1 MQGMRLVARLTAVV
15 LVGAFVI
22 VIGLAAG
29 RALTAVRQ
37 TPEPSFEP
45 FAPPP
50 AAVATGALAL
60 PVQCA
65 APIAVAASGR
75 FTDLAW
81 SPDSGTL
88 AATTAPPGESPA
100 RITLFYGSDWKA
112 HDIGPGRG
120 PRWSLAGLLAFE
132 RPDRAGTLRIVDA
145 RSGHEVGQ
153 IADTSGAYAWDGEAL
168 VFFRGSELRTWRDG
182 TEELRAVVG
191 SSYAPGKPYLARFSG
206 DGSRFVVER
215 RENGKIAE
223 LFIGDT
229 TDGRASPL
237 AAPVSYSFAPSGK
250 RLILD
255 YADRL
260 TLFAEAKASATV
272 LKTDIAGTF
281 AGWSPDGR
289 RVLFRTS
296 SSALLGWDVMRV
308 DEVARTATGS
318 GGELAFA
325 PSGPWLA
332 SLNSGSLTLAP
343 CADLG
348 ADPRVKLTRDEA
360 IHLVR
365 SRPDVLGV
373 TKIEAKLV
381 LWAELERNHAK
392 GMFPSSFG
400 PADPNAPVW
409 LVGVAGEVRR
419 PANWNPS
426 FALDTY
432 PLGLY
437 ALDASDGHELTM
449 QVTNGTW
456 WIGDGFDDLH
466 EYGTLP
472 PAWTPATNP
481 YPTPVLPVDY
491 TVTTQGASS
500 IVQSQGGWSVAVPK
514 EWFVSSD
521 AVRFGAAV
529 VTNHQPDVYGS
540 YTVLVMPRAPAR
552 LRLTLEIWSN
562 DKGLGLGDWVSQVFP
577 DGITTHVTDRTT
589 TTLAGRQAEVLTKD
603 ESFGPP
609 PLGQQTSRVW
619 IVPATDE
626 TMLVVSALPADS
638 TSIGDAE
645 RALRTLRLLG
655 PTAAPKATVAKAD
668 AMQIATGA
676 QATSPT
682 GKPQPAIRID
692 RSEAKLVRWMDLR
705 SVVGPFQG
713 PFPGPLSR
721 APDDPVWVVAIAGD
735 LGMTSGICRGP
746 GGCQPQAIGW
756 KAIFVDARTGAVS
769 SSLNGPAGAWPAF
782 FDSLPDRPF

>member
-1 MQGMRLVARLTAVV
+1 MDRMRPLGRLFAVAVV
-15 LVGAFVI
+15 GCLAI
-22 VIGLAAG
+22 VIGLAG
-29 RALTAVRQ
+29 GGALNAVRQ
-37 TPEPSFEP
+37 IPDPSFEP

-50 AAVATGALAL
+50 AASSVGALAL
-60 PVQCA
+60 PVQCDA
-65 APIAVAASGR
+65 AVATSGR
-75 FTDLAW
+75 FVDLAW
-81 SPDSGTL
+81 SADSGTL
-88 AATTAPPGESPA
+88 AATSAPAGESPA

-120 PRWSLAGLLAFE
+120 PRWSPAALLAFE

-145 RSGHEVGQ
+145 HSGHELGQ
-153 IADTSGAYAWDGEAL
+153 VADTAGAYAWDGETL
-168 VFFRGSELRTWRDG
+168 LFFRGNELRTWRDG

-191 SSYAPGKPYLARFSG
+191 STYVPAKPYLARFSG

-215 RENGKIAE
+215 RENGRIAE
-223 LFIGDT
+223 LFLGDT
-229 TDGRASPL
+229 KDGRASPL

-255 YADRL
+255 YGDRL
-260 TLFAEAKASATV
+260 ALFAEAKASATV
-272 LKTDIAGTF
+272 LKSDIAGTF

-289 RVLFRTS
+289 RALFRTS
-296 SSALLGWDVMRV
+296 TSALLGWDVMRV
-308 DEVARTATGS
+308 DEVARTANGS
-318 GGELAFA
+318 GGEVAFA
-325 PSGPWLA
+325 PSGRWIA
-332 SLNSGSLTLAP
+332 SLNTGSLSIAS

-348 ADPRVKLTRDEA
+348 ADPRVTLTRDEA
-360 IHLVR
+360 IRLVR
-365 SRPDVLGV
+365 SRPDVLSV
-373 TKIEAKLV
+373 IKIEAKLV

-392 GMFPSSFG
+392 GMFQSFG
-400 PADPNAPVW
+400 TADPTAPVW

-419 PANWNPS
+419 PANWNPP
-426 FALDTY
+426 FALSTY

-437 ALDASDGHELTM
+437 ALDASDGHELAM
-449 QVTNGTW
+449 QVTSGTW

-472 PAWTPATNP
+472 PAWTPPTSP
-481 YPTPVLPVDY
+481 YPTPVVPVDY
-491 TVTTQGASS
+491 TVTTQGTTA
-500 IVQSQGGWSVAVPK
+500 IVKSEGGWSVAVPRD
-514 EWFVSSD
+514 WFVSSD

-529 VTNHQPDVYGS
+529 VTNYEPDVYGS
-540 YTVLVMPRAPAR
+540 YTSVVMPRAPAR
-552 LRLTLEIWSN
+552 MRVTLEIWSN
-562 DKGLGLGDWVSQVFP
+562 DKRLSLGDWVTQVFP

-655 PTAAPKATVAKAD
+655 QTPAPKATVAKAD
-668 AMQIATGA
+668 AMQIATGS
-676 QATSPT
+676 QATTPT

-769 SSLNGPAGAWPAF
+769 SSLNGPVGAWPAF
-782 FDSLPDRPF
+782 FDSLPDRSP